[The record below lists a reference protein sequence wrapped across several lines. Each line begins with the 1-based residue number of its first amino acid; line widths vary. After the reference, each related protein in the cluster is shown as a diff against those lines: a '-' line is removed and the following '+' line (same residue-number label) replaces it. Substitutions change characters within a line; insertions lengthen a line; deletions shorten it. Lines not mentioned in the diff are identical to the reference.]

1 MSPIYA
7 SIQPPKRDTITNLVH
22 TPIHTHTHT
31 HFPRSPTMSSSR
43 SRAPRRHKR
52 ELSDSSVQIIE
63 IRIVNKRPRTE
74 ERPAKPP
81 PPREE
86 QRLHDFEDS
95 PPHRFNRT
103 FQRATAGRFFVLSR
117 ERCDEGDCPQEEFE
131 LAGSTGNVYTIR
143 IGRELWC
150 DCEHSIRGNVC
161 RHLVYILHRVLKA
174 PFHFLYQRALLSSEL
189 RQIYDNLSRGNAAEN
204 RKAVEG
210 ECAICYNDFESGEDA
225 QSRAVV
231 WCRAGCGQNL
241 HKTCFDRSTW
251 EAGDE
256 DEDEGESWSNYWEET
271 RYNLER
277 NSRRFRRR

>member
-1 MSPIYA
+1 
-7 SIQPPKRDTITNLVH
+7 
-22 TPIHTHTHT
+22 
-31 HFPRSPTMSSSR
+31 MSSSR

-52 ELSDSSVQIIE
+52 GLSDSSVQIIE

-95 PPHRFNRT
+95 PPRRFNRT
-103 FQRATAGRFFVLSR
+103 FQRAAAGRFFVLSR

-131 LAGSTGNVYTIR
+131 LAGSTGN
-143 IGRELWC
+143 
-150 DCEHSIRGNVC
+150 
-161 RHLVYILHRVLKA
+161 ILHRVLKA

-241 HKTCFDRSTW
+241 HKTCFDRWARSCIDNVTCPLCRSTW